1 MESPLI
7 EVYKNTCIQ
16 LEKVFCLEHK
26 TTRHS
31 PPKMKITFT
40 KLAEYMKEHQ
50 THVRVAGR
58 TTDYIIPNSMGE
70 GQHIM
75 MTKKR
80 LEDAVGDDVEMDVD
94 GAIGVMGMEEDDVMM
109 EMEMDEVDGHDED
122 VEEGGELEVEDDG
135 DLDSL

>member
-1 MESPLI
+1 LI
-7 EVYKNTCIQ
+7 EVYKNTRIQ

-31 PPKMKITFT
+31 PPKMKVTFT
-40 KLAEYMKEHQ
+40 KLAKYMEKHQ

-58 TTDYIIPNSMGE
+58 TTDYTIPNSMGE

-75 MTKKR
+75 MTKKKS
-80 LEDAVGDDVEMDVD
+80 EDVAGDVEMDYED
-94 GAIGVMGMEEDDVMM
+94 GAFMEVGPEEDTLMA
-109 EMEMDEVDGHDED
+109 EMDVADEGND
-122 VEEGGELEVEDDG
+122 IEEGGELEVEDDG